1 MSIHVNT
8 YILKEFVHFQQETVI
23 IYNKNNKILHTH
35 THKLYR
41 ETDLQLWLRKP
52 RLPGVNRWAQGQ
64 YAPHRK
70 APPGGF
76 EPRIILVWNQTK
88 QTKNNN
94 KKGQSLLHLV
104 QFKHVESLL
113 ITYRQE
119 AFKCSYS
126 NRK

>member
-88 QTKNNN
+88 N
-94 KKGQSLLHLV
+94 KKQQQKGTV
-104 QFKHVESLL
+104 P
-113 ITYRQE
+113 ITPSAIQTCRISPHNLQTGGV
-119 AFKCSYS
+119 
-126 NRK
+126 